1 MKKVVWGVI
10 TVLIGAVLVAAVGLG
25 FHNQQYTSPN
35 GTQVAQSLGTAT
47 VNGQTLKH
55 VSLEFQTYPDSSG
68 QLSSTARTS
77 MISSGIKLSSND
89 VHPGGN
95 PSWPAYGPTNTFV
108 VPAHALVT
116 VTWYQYDSGGAV
128 NNPYFAYVHGT
139 VGGIEYVNGKAVD
152 GVDANNMAHTF
163 TVRAEPGVDPNF
175 YLSVPSPVSKLGNNA
190 ANNAGGQVVKFSFI
204 SGNPGMY
211 AWNCEFPCGL
221 SVGGFGAVM
230 SSFGYMSGYLH
241 VV

>member
-1 MKKVVWGVI
+1 MKKLVWGVI
-10 TVLIGAVLVAAVGLG
+10 TVLIGAVIFIAIGLG
-25 FHNQQYTSPN
+25 FNNQQYVSPN
-35 GTQVAQSLGTAT
+35 GTQVARSLGAVT
-47 VNGQTLKH
+47 VNGQTIPH
-55 VSLEFQTYPDSSG
+55 VQLTFQTYPDSSG
-68 QLSSTARTS
+68 QVSQAA
-77 MISSGIKLSSND
+77 MISSGPLKSTA

-95 PSWPAYGPTNTFV
+95 PSWPAYGPTNDFQ

-128 NNPYFAYVHGT
+128 NNPFFAAVHGT
-139 VGGIEYVNGKAVD
+139 IGNVEVVNGKVVR

-163 TVRAEPGVDPNF
+163 TVRGLPGVDPRF
-175 YLSVPSPVSKLGNNA
+175 FVSVPSPVSSLGNNA
-190 ANNAGGQVVKFSFI
+190 TNSQGGQVVKFSFI
-204 SGNPGMY
+204 SGSKGLY